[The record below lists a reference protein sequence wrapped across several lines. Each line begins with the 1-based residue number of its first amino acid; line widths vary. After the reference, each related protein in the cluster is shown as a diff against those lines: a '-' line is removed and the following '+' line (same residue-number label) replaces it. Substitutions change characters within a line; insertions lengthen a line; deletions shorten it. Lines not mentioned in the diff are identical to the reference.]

1 MSIPI
6 RFVTWDDDGEE
17 YELAQAHV
25 LDVPRKGDTVHLLN
39 LVPRTELQRLG
50 KPPPNDIICSYEDVA
65 FVVTEVVREFD
76 ADPQRTLAQESA
88 IRIELALPPEDRRWP
103 GANRSGSDD

>member
-50 KPPPNDIICSYEDVA
+50 KTKPDDINLHEDVA